1 MTHQHHDTKKESSL
15 NNLNDDVL
23 LEIIAVVKQLST
35 AEERQDRFC
44 ANYENQQLVSEEVPG
59 DQHAIVSR
67 SRFGSR
73 ILKIVAAVKRSS
85 TTSTATNQQQKGD
98 PKPSSQ
104 ENCAVKDGI
113 APYGPSSQLFGPL
126 QALSM
131 TNKRFRYL
139 TANIVYRS
147 ITIGPEVCW
156 EDALQKLDV
165 IAKCDAVRANTRIFM
180 MDLSIGPAPLGLN
193 HLEYKGPTPPKRF
206 APVLLEILSKLTNLQ
221 KLMLIIPDHHTDI
234 FKRTFQTSDNSFE
247 SVRKLV
253 LGPHM
258 EWIIAKC
265 PNAETISTRDWR
277 WLHSNV
283 NGKHDHQH
291 STNLIKAAGRAKHL
305 RHFELINRWTHGQL
319 QAVFQAM
326 PQIHTLA
333 MPGGLHYKES
343 LEDFLSTLRLFENLK
358 VLAFDGL
365 RNLNVGFD
373 PPWCGNAYMGPNGHL
388 VRERVDREE
397 LEGKKRVADMV
408 FATLSKLEELW
419 VGDCS
424 RATVASTKFGKE
436 IDWTDMPRPRPYKD
450 RWDLWED

>member
-1 MTHQHHDTKKESSL
+1 MTHQHHDTKRESSL

-23 LEIIAVVKQLST
+23 LEIIAVVKHFST
-35 AEERQDRFC
+35 AEERQDRSC
-44 ANYENQQLVSEEVPG
+44 ANYENQQLFSEEVPG

-73 ILKIVAAVKRSS
+73 ILNIVAAVKRSC
-85 TTSTATNQQQKGD
+85 TTNTATSKQQKGD
-98 PKPSSQ
+98 SKPSSQ
-104 ENCAVKDGI
+104 ENCAVRDGI
-113 APYGPSSQLFGPL
+113 APYGPSSQLLGPL

-139 TANIVYRS
+139 AASIVYRS
-147 ITIGPEVCW
+147 ITIGPEVGW
-156 EDALQKLDV
+156 GNALQKLDV
-165 IAKCDAVRANTRIFM
+165 IAKCDAVRANTRSFM
-180 MDLSIGPAPLGLN
+180 MDLSIGPIPLGLN
-193 HLEYKGPTPPKRF
+193 RLEYKGPTPPKRF

-234 FKRTFQTSDNSFE
+234 FKRAFQTSNNSFE
-247 SVRKLV
+247 SIRTLV
-253 LGPHM
+253 LGPHLD
-258 EWIIAKC
+258 WIIAKC

-277 WLHSNV
+277 WLRSGV
-283 NGKHDHQH
+283 GGGHDHQH

-305 RHFELINRWTHGQL
+305 GRFELINRWKHAHL

-333 MPGGLHYKES
+333 MPGGLDYKDS
-343 LEDFLSTLRLFENLK
+343 LGEFLSTLRLFGNLK
-358 VLAFDGL
+358 VLALDGL

-397 LEGKKRVADMV
+397 IEGKKRVADMV
-408 FATLSKLEELW
+408 FARLSKLEELW

-424 RATVASTKFGKE
+424 RATVINTKFGNE
-436 IDWTDMPRPRPYKD
+436 IHWTDMSRPRPYKD